1 MTRFPSFYGWM
12 FHHLSLSYVYI
23 YIYIGVYT
31 PGGAIGKECTCQCRR
46 HTRKC
51 GFDPW
56 VGKIPWS
63 RKWQLTLVF
72 LPGKYHG
79 QRSQGYRGLQ
89 SWATVGLQRV
99 WHHWVTEHV
108 RARAYTHN
116 KLCAG
121 YFMIWAVLPHPSQLW
136 CPVVLAW
143 GLRDAASDSFSE
155 AVESHHL
162 RAEWKNAGLKFKAFC
177 SSSCCLLPL
186 QPARLC
192 QSL

>member
-1 MTRFPSFYGWM
+1 MTRFPSFYGWI
-12 FHHLSLSYVYI
+12 FHHLSLSYV

-99 WHHWVTEHV
+99 WHHWVSEHA
-108 RARAYTHN
+108 RARAYTHTHTHTHTQTYITSS
-116 KLCAG
+116 LSLYMFFHRFFSIIG
-121 YFMIWAVLPHPSQLW
+121 YYRILNIVGSLGYTVNPHCLSILYI
-136 CPVVLAW
+136 VV
-143 GLRDAASDSFSE
+143 
-155 AVESHHL
+155 
-162 RAEWKNAGLKFKAFC
+162 C
-177 SSSCCLLPL
+177 IC
-186 QPARLC
+186 
-192 QSL
+192 